1 MSTGETSVDSGFSAG
16 DFRLLEEMAFAGASV
31 APHREVRIEALW
43 AKAARLVPRLGE
55 KLFPSE
61 SFTVAIWPD
70 TAQDER
76 LPFIWARLKRAVGAR
91 YATHI
96 GVFLA
101 PDQCNLC
108 IDLEKDLLDAG
119 SAAEHLDQVLDFYR
133 CKLAESIG
141 SLGRSDLKVW
151 TDPHNVVSAEEF
163 PRLDFERFMD
173 ANTDTDHPW
182 PRIGYLLDAA
192 QVQAFAEGWV
202 QETAFR
208 AMALVPVYDA
218 MILAYRGGPEPLR

>member
-1 MSTGETSVDSGFSAG
+1 MSMGETSVDSGFSAG

-31 APHREVRIEALW
+31 APHSEARIEALW
-43 AKAARLVPRLGE
+43 AKAARLVHRLGE
-55 KLFPSE
+55 KLFAGE
-61 SFTVAIWPD
+61 RFTVAIWPD

-96 GVFLA
+96 GIFLA

-141 SLGRSDLKVW
+141 SLGRSDVKVW
-151 TDPHNVVSAEEF
+151 TDPHNVVSAAEF
-163 PRLDFERFMD
+163 PRLDFERFRMPTRIPTTPGRGS
-173 ANTDTDHPW
+173 ATCSMPPRSRRS
-182 PRIGYLLDAA
+182 PRIGYKRPRS
-192 QVQAFAEGWV
+192 ERCRW
-202 QETAFR
+202 R
-208 AMALVPVYDA
+208 ASMT
-218 MILAYRGGPEPLR
+218 R